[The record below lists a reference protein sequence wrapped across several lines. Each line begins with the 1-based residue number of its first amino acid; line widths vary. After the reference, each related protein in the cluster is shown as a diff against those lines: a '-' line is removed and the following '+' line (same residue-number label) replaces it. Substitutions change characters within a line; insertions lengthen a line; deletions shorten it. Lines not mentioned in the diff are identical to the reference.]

1 MTARQPKSACGM
13 GADIGAC
20 VYQRKGGS
28 FGGPFAPDL
37 ETAPPMTAIRDT
49 ILKLD
54 RNGIAAVSTK
64 GLGKRDIIPLWFGES
79 DVVTPPFIREG
90 AKKALDD
97 GRTFYTFARGIT
109 ELREAIAAWT
119 TRQSGRTLDPERVTV
134 PGAAMMGVQIALQ
147 CVCEAG
153 DNVAI
158 VAPMWPNIFQAVRGL
173 GAEPRFVRLRGGS
186 ADQPWILD
194 LDQLFAACDRRTK
207 AIFFASPSNPT
218 GWIMRVEEQ
227 RAVLEF
233 ARKRGIAIISDEVYT
248 PIVFDVVAPSF
259 AALAEDEDD
268 VFIVNSFSKAWAMT
282 GWRVG
287 WLIHPLKLRVQMA
300 EMSAYNNTGATTFAQ
315 YGALAAIRDGDEFI
329 GFMRDMSRKGRDIV
343 EAFLKTQNRMS
354 WSKPEGAF
362 YGFIAIDGM
371 TDSMAFAKRLLG
383 EAKVGV
389 APGRAFGAVDDAD
402 NDRFI
407 RICFA
412 QSAKLLEEAL
422 GRIAKVL

>member
-1 MTARQPKSACGM
+1 
-13 GADIGAC
+13 
-20 VYQRKGGS
+20 
-28 FGGPFAPDL
+28 
-37 ETAPPMTAIRDT
+37 MTAIRQT
-49 ILKLD
+49 ILDLE
-54 RNGIAAVSTK
+54 RNGIAAVSQR
-64 GLGKRDIIPLWFGES
+64 GLGQRDIIPLWFGES
-79 DVVTPPFIREG
+79 DVVTPEFIRAG

-97 GRTFYTFARGIT
+97 GRTFYTFARGIP

-119 TRQSGRTLDPERVTV
+119 TKQSGRVLDVERVTV

-158 VAPMWPNIFQAVRGL
+158 VSPMWPNIFQAVRGL
-173 GAEPRFVRLRGGS
+173 GAEPRFVRLTGGS
-186 ADQPWILD
+186 GDQPWTLD
-194 LDQLFAACDRRTK
+194 LNRLFSACDNRTK

-218 GWIMRVEEQ
+218 GWIMRQDEQ
-227 RAVLEF
+227 RAVLDF

-248 PIVFDVVAPSF
+248 PIVFDVAAPSF
-259 AALAEDEDD
+259 ATSADDEDD

-282 GWRVG
+282 GWRIG
-287 WLIHPLKLRVQMA
+287 WLVHPLKLRVQMA
-300 EMSAYNNTGATTFAQ
+300 EMSSYNNTGATTFAQ
-315 YGALAAIRDGDEFI
+315 YGALTALRDGDEFVAS
-329 GFMRDMSRKGRDIV
+329 MREMSRRGRDIV
-343 EAFLKTQNRMS
+343 QAFLQTQNRMS

-371 TDSMAFAKRLLG
+371 TDSMAFARRLVD

-389 APGRAFGAVDDAD
+389 APGCAFGPAGDAD

-412 QSAKLLEEAL
+412 QSAALLEEAL

>member
-1 MTARQPKSACGM
+1 
-13 GADIGAC
+13 
-20 VYQRKGGS
+20 
-28 FGGPFAPDL
+28 
-37 ETAPPMTAIRDT
+37 MTAIRDS

-64 GLGKRDIIPLWFGES
+64 GLGKRDVIPLWFGES

-90 AKKALDD
+90 AKKALDE

-109 ELREAIAAWT
+109 ELREAIAGWV
-119 TRQSGRTLDPERVTV
+119 TRQCGRTLDVERVTV

-147 CVCEAG
+147 CVCEPG
-153 DNVAI
+153 DNVVI
-158 VAPMWPNIFQAVRGL
+158 IAPMWPNIFQAVRGL
-173 GAEPRFVRLRGGS
+173 GAEPRFVRLHGG
-186 ADQPWILD
+186 ANGEPWKLD
-194 LDQLFAACDRRTK
+194 LDRLFAACDKRTK
-207 AIFFASPSNPT
+207 AIFFASPGNPT
-218 GWIMRVEEQ
+218 GWIMKAEEQ
-227 RAVLEF
+227 RAILEF
-233 ARKRGIAIISDEVYT
+233 TRKRGIAVISDEVYT
-248 PIVFDVVAPSF
+248 PIVYDVNAPSF
-259 AALAEDEDD
+259 AAIADDQDD

-300 EMSAYNNTGATTFAQ
+300 EMSGYNNTGATTFAQ

-329 GFMRDMSRKGRDIV
+329 GFMREMSRKGRDIV
-343 EAFLKTQNRMS
+343 EAFLKNQNRMS

-362 YGFIAIDGM
+362 YGFLAVDGM
-371 TDSMAFAKRLLG
+371 TDSMAFAKRLVE

-389 APGRAFGAVDDAD
+389 APGIAFGPAGDKD

-412 QSAKLLEEAL
+412 QSSALLEEAL
-422 GRIAKVL
+422 GRIAKAL